1 LIKRNTPKQN
11 QGWWEMVEK
20 QHKHK
25 NTKKEQAIMETLKKD
40 VENALNQPQVESFW
54 TKRGTKGCQGHH
66 I

>member
-1 LIKRNTPKQN
+1 
-11 QGWWEMVEK
+11 MVEK

-40 VENALNQPQVESFW
+40 VENALNKPQVESFW

>member
-1 LIKRNTPKQN
+1 
-11 QGWWEMVEK
+11 MVEK

-40 VENALNQPQVESFW
+40 VENALNKLQVESFW
-54 TKRGTKGCQGHH
+54 TKGCQGHH